1 MRNMQTS
8 TLIAIGDKEL
18 RLRYENKQQQDIKHN
33 APKRF
38 IPEAKGLRFSSP
50 TDILNY
56 IGDVD
61 VQIYLLKKGLE
72 WSDSG
77 IEKITDDIAADL
89 RQEHLEMGEPD
100 SGEKIEAFME
110 LLTDALCLNVLGA
123 SGKKLNAKGKA
134 EMAKVKSAR
143 IEEWADVNEARILA
157 KVRAKQKL
165 IAERKSR
172 STSGTTPTSNSV

>member
-1 MRNMQTS
+1 MQTS
-8 TLIAIGDKEL
+8 TAILIGDKEL

-38 IPEAKGLRFSSP
+38 MPEVKGLHFSSP
-50 TDILNY
+50 IDILSY
-56 IGDVD
+56 LGDTD

-100 SGEKIEAFME
+100 EGEKIAAFLE
-110 LLTDALCLNVLGA
+110 LLTDALCLNVMGA
-123 SGKKLNAKGKA
+123 SGKKLNAKGK
-134 EMAKVKSAR
+134 EEQAKTKSAR
-143 IEEWADVNEARILA
+143 VEEWADVNEARILA
-157 KVRAKQKL
+157 QHRAQQK
-165 IAERKSR
+165 IDAEKESLGM
-172 STSGTTPTSNSV
+172 SGTTPTSDSA